1 MKKSFSRG
9 TALVAGTAML
19 LINGVV
25 YAWSIYS
32 SPFVEGFGW
41 SSAKLGVC
49 FTVMLGSF
57 CLGGVIGGAVANW
70 RGVRVSVPAGQ
81 AYDGVVRNEGT
92 ARRERRAFL
101 SAPCKQL
108 FHFIEQTFCPIHLHK
123 GLLAVF
129 PLYRAPSARRGETAF
144 QRFRRALRARFFF
157 RSQMRVI

>member
-57 CLGGVIGGAVANW
+57 CLGGRSLERLALGILKRGAKLVELGRLRVDLLHRQKTARTVDTTLQYSALVIGGIVT
-70 RGVRVSVPAGQ
+70 VHVH
-81 AYDGVVRNEGT
+81 DD
-92 ARRERRAFL
+92 
-101 SAPCKQL
+101 
-108 FHFIEQTFCPIHLHK
+108 
-123 GLLAVF
+123 
-129 PLYRAPSARRGETAF
+129 
-144 QRFRRALRARFFF
+144 LRADL
-157 RSQMRVI
+157 

>member
-70 RGVRVSVPAGQ
+70 KANLGRRCYCTMFQTSCQSVF
-81 AYDGVVRNEGT
+81 Y
-92 ARRERRAFL
+92 
-101 SAPCKQL
+101 
-108 FHFIEQTFCPIHLHK
+108 
-123 GLLAVF
+123 
-129 PLYRAPSARRGETAF
+129 
-144 QRFRRALRARFFF
+144 
-157 RSQMRVI
+157 

>member
-41 SSAKLGVC
+41 SSSKTRRLLHGHA
-49 FTVMLGSF
+49 GSF

-70 RGVRVSVPAGQ
+70 KGVRVSVPAG
-81 AYDGVVRNEGT
+81 GVLGFVGYLLCMFLRPT
-92 ARRERRAFL
+92 A
-101 SAPCKQL
+101 SGC
-108 FHFIEQTFCPIHLHK
+108 CSS
-123 GLLAVF
+123 
-129 PLYRAPSARRGETAF
+129 PSP
-144 QRFRRALRARFFF
+144 LRA
-157 RSQMRVI
+157 